1 MAQNKITFGTGG
13 FRAVIGEDF
22 NKDSA
27 TKISQALSDIISQEG
42 LKKKVCVGYDNRFM
56 SEVFAKWCSEVFAAN
71 GVEVIF
77 LSSSVPTPVV
87 MYVSKKYDLD
97 YSIAITASHN
107 PYNYNGVK
115 VFYKSADASVEVTS
129 ELEKEIESLLNVE
142 SMDFDS
148 AVESGLIKQQSY
160 TKDYLESIYSFLNVE
175 KIRKSNIKIVFD
187 AMYGSSIEALQMLI
201 DDLNISDCE
210 ILNFHRD
217 AFFGFALPAPTPQ
230 TTTKLVESVVN
241 GGYDIGFAVDGDGD
255 RLAVVDK
262 NGNFIDNNYIMAMLY
277 YYYLKVKGK
286 KGDVV
291 KNICTLNI
299 LDIIAEK
306 YGYNC
311 HQVDVGFKNVS
322 SKMNETGALIGGESS
337 GGLAMPGHVSGKDSI
352 FAICLMID
360 MLCDMGQR
368 VDEVLEEV
376 KHFADDY
383 NKVMLEKS
391 YKYEESRKQEIL
403 DVLLVEKK
411 LPTFAKQV
419 KEVIHDRFV
428 KVCFIDGTWTTIR
441 FSGTEPILRIMAEI
455 NEGESEEDVC
465 KPFLDMIGLN

>member
-1 MAQNKITFGTGG
+1 MMGKITFGTGG

-27 TKISQALSDIISQEG
+27 TKISQALSDIIVQQG
-42 LKKKVCVGYDNRFM
+42 LTKKVCVGYDNRFM

-87 MYVSKKYDLD
+87 MYVSKMYDLD

-115 VFYKSADASVEVTS
+115 VFYKSADASVETTS
-129 ELEKEIESLLNVE
+129 ELEKEIDSVASIESI
-142 SMDFDS
+142 DFDK
-148 AVESGLIKQQSY
+148 AVSEGLIKVESY
-160 TKDYLESIYSFLNVE
+160 TEKYLNSIYSFLNVE
-175 KIRKSNIKIVFD
+175 KIRSSSIKPVFD
-187 AMYGSSIEALQMLI
+187 AMYGSSIEALQMMI
-201 DDLNISDCE
+201 KDLNINNCE
-210 ILNFHRD
+210 VLNFYRD
-217 AFFGFALPAPTPQ
+217 AFFGFNLPAPTVD
-230 TTTKLVESVVN
+230 TTAKLVETVVN

-262 NGNFIDNNYIMAMLY
+262 NGNYIDNNYIMAMLY
-277 YYYLKVKGK
+277 YYYLKVKGG

-299 LDIIAEK
+299 LDIIASK
-306 YGYNC
+306 YGYSC
-311 HQVDVGFKNVS
+311 HEVDVGFKNVS

-352 FAICLMID
+352 FAICLVID
-360 MLCDMGQR
+360 MLCDMGKTI
-368 VDEVLEEV
+368 DEVLSEV
-376 KHFADDY
+376 KAFADNY
-383 NKVMLEKS
+383 NHIMLEKA
-391 YKYEESRKQEIL
+391 YKYEESRKEEIL
-403 DVLLVEKK
+403 DILLKERRLPDFSKK
-411 LPTFAKQV
+411 VDKV
-419 KEVIHDRFV
+419 VYDRFV
-428 KVCFIDGTWTTIR
+428 KVYFVDGTWTTIR

-455 NEGESEEDVC
+455 NEGESEEQVC